1 MRIRRRFAIQTE
13 IPQVS
18 LADVAFLL
26 LIFFISTT
34 SMELDRFIGLA
45 LPGQSAAKVTVFPR
59 QVLTLRG
66 DRAGLLYADG
76 RPIEK
81 GQLQSLIRARIERD
95 SSTVVSISADPD
107 APYQVMVTL
116 LDEVRRSGAGRVAL
130 HSGEGR

>member
-45 LPGQSAAKVTVFPR
+45 LPGQSSAKVTVFPR

-66 DRAGLLYADG
+66 DRSGVLYADG
-76 RPIEK
+76 RPVER
-81 GQLQSLIRARIERD
+81 GALRELIRSRVEKD

-116 LDEVRRSGAGRVAL
+116 LDEVQRSGAGRVAL
-130 HSGEGR
+130 HSAGGE